1 MSEKCDQIK
10 KLTKYKNKKKL
21 LKQKLNNI
29 LRFNVINKL
38 NEKKM
43 FLKFLQLFNF
53 LIKS

>member
-1 MSEKCDQIK
+1 MRSNKKK
-10 KLTKYKNKKKL
+10 KLNIKTKKKL

-29 LRFNVINKL
+29 LRFNVINKM

-53 LIKS
+53 LIN